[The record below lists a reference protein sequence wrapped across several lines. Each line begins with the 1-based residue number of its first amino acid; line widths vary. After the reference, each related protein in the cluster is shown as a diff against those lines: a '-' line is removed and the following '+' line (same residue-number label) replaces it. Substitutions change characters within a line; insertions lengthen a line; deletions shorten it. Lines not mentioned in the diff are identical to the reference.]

1 MTPPTLRERPAV
13 RGDAQGEPVPAPSR
27 MPAIYLGHGAPPLV
41 DDLVWPR
48 ELAEWAERLPR
59 PSAILVVSAH
69 WESAPVTIGATTTV
83 PLVYDFYGFPERY
96 YRITY
101 PAPGAPDLAAR
112 VRALVGREA
121 PVREE
126 PTRGLDHGAYM
137 PLLFMYP
144 KADIPVLQISMPSE
158 DPEALIDLGKR
169 LAPLRDEGVLI
180 MGSGFLTHSFD
191 AIRLVM
197 AGRPLPQGVVE
208 FDAWASEA
216 LARRDVDALIDY
228 RRRAPAV
235 DYAHRTV
242 DHFVPLFVSIGAS
255 LETDARSTTAIE
267 GFWMANSKRSL
278 EFGSPTDLRE
288 RATVSSPDG

>member
-1 MTPPTLRERPAV
+1 MSEAVVPAERT
-13 RGDAQGEPVPAPSR
+13 GEPARR

-41 DDLVWPR
+41 DDVEWPR
-48 ELAEWAERLPR
+48 ELAAWSERLPR
-59 PSAILVVSAH
+59 PAAILVVSAH
-69 WESAPVTIGATTTV
+69 WESAPVTIGATSQV
-83 PLVYDFYGFPERY
+83 PLVYDFYGFPDRY

-101 PAPGAPDLAAR
+101 PSPGAPALAER
-112 VRALVGREA
+112 VRALLGTTT
-121 PVREE
+121 PVHEE

-144 KADIPVLQISMPSE
+144 QADVPVLQISMPSE
-158 DPEALIDLGKR
+158 DPETLLEMGRR

-191 AIRLVM
+191 AIRQVQ

-208 FDAWASEA
+208 FDAWAAEVIG
-216 LARRDVDALIDY
+216 RRDLDALVDY

-235 DYAHRTV
+235 GYAHRTV
-242 DHFVPLFVSIGAS
+242 DHFVPLFVSVGAS
-255 LETDARSTTAIE
+255 LDTDARSTTAIE

-278 EFGSPTDLRE
+278 EFS
-288 RATVSSPDG
+288 

>member
-1 MTPPTLRERPAV
+1 MSEAVVPAERT
-13 RGDAQGEPVPAPSR
+13 GEPARR

-41 DDLVWPR
+41 DDVEWPR
-48 ELAEWAERLPR
+48 ELAAWSERLPR
-59 PSAILVVSAH
+59 PAAILVVSAH
-69 WESAPVTIGATTTV
+69 WESAPVTIGATSQV
-83 PLVYDFYGFPERY
+83 PLVYDFYGFPDRY

-101 PAPGAPDLAAR
+101 PSPGAPGLAER
-112 VRALVGREA
+112 VRQLLGTTV

-126 PTRGLDHGAYM
+126 PTRGLDHGAYT

-144 KADIPVLQISMPSE
+144 QADVPVLQISMPSE
-158 DPEALIDLGKR
+158 DPETLLEMGRR

-191 AIRLVM
+191 AIRQVQ
-197 AGRPLPQGVVE
+197 AGRPLPQAVVE
-208 FDAWASEA
+208 FDAWAA
-216 LARRDVDALIDY
+216 DAIGQRDLDALVDY

-242 DHFVPLFVSIGAS
+242 DHFVPLFISVGAS
-255 LETDARSTTAIE
+255 LDADARSTTAIE

-278 EFGSPTDLRE
+278 EFG
-288 RATVSSPDG
+288 